1 MSRPS
6 TFDLELFNVDFR
18 DQRIESTLKTP
29 GELNISKKV
38 DFLVTLLY
46 TPFYGMR
53 CQRYVIFLSATKE
66 GDLDSR
72 SRAE

>member
-6 TFDLELFNVDFR
+6 TFDLELFYVDFR

-38 DFLVTLLY
+38 DFLVTLI
-46 TPFYGMR
+46 
-53 CQRYVIFLSATKE
+53 VIVDNKY
-66 GDLDSR
+66 DSN
-72 SRAE
+72 ANKA